1 MTTTSKIACTIFA
14 GVVTGGVVEK
24 LFGFAAALVGAVA
37 LLAAAVVLAVTS
49 PDRRLW

>member
-24 LFGFAAALVGAVA
+24 LFGFAAAMLGVA
-37 LLAAAVVLAVTS
+37 GLLAATVVLAVTS